1 MFSEGSTLLL
11 SFLLIPVSVPI
22 LLPAVRATTGLLSGT
37 TEVLP
42 ALQLLLAAM
51 GLILAVTL
59 LTFTCVLQ
67 E

>member
-22 LLPAVRATTGLLSGT
+22 LLPAVRAMTALLSGT
-37 TEVLP
+37 GEMIP
-42 ALQLLLAAM
+42 ALQLLIAYL

-59 LTFTCVLQ
+59 LTFACVLQ